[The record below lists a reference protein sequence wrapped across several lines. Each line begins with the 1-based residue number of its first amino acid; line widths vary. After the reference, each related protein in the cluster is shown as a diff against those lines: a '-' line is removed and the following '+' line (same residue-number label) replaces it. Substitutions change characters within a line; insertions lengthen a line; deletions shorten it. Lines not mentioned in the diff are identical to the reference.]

1 MVLYQSNF
9 LPLVI
14 FWYSFC
20 SHSHCSI
27 CEESRCA
34 FEIYTLCEQWAKSG
48 NMRKNRYK
56 YKKDQDMC
64 LKWLWCL
71 EFQVPR
77 WARKKTHRNK
87 RCHHF
92 DVVSSHSVLCCV
104 NQPADWIWSSPLC
117 VLGNWLISL
126 ITVCRIKWKQNATCR
141 TGRIGTNRHYLHS
154 CLKCIPVAISATVI

>member
-1 MVLYQSNF
+1 MFVYHLINF
-9 LPLVI
+9 FSLGFGFYFVCSLQKWCYINQISYPWSF

-34 FEIYTLCEQWAKSG
+34 FKIYTLCEQWAKSG

-64 LKWLWCL
+64 LEWLWCL
-71 EFQVPR
+71 EFQVSR

-92 DVVSSHSVLCCV
+92 DVVSSHSVLYAV
-104 NQPADWIWSSPLC
+104 WINLQIEFGV
-117 VLGNWLISL
+117 VLFVFL
-126 ITVCRIKWKQNATCR
+126 V
-141 TGRIGTNRHYLHS
+141 TGWFHW
-154 CLKCIPVAISATVI
+154 